1 MTDSLPSPSPS
12 STTAVAGESPAQLKA
27 RLRRERLAA
36 KSGASRLQQITALQG
51 GPPKTLRELEKDVPG
66 MTQLLTE
73 PPRPSV
79 VLCFAT
85 THLTGL
91 VTPSST
97 PPRASATATTTTTTQ
112 DPDEV
117 DISSH
122 NYAPAAL
129 PRRPSPFAFDGV
141 ASDALQDPLMAML
154 QQMMGDGSVP
164 GMPSLPGASGNPG
177 APQETLPPGLANM
190 FGGTVSTEP
199 EPDHSSAWLWRLI
212 HSVFSLGLAMYIVLQ
227 TPFNGSKMSRDNV
240 VDDNWALQSASTQ
253 TFAHFFYLFATFELV
268 LQTSRYFIEKGQLQG
283 SGVLSTVAGILPAP
297 YSAYVRTIGRYSVIY
312 STVVSDVMVVVFV
325 LGASSWWQGAAVA

>member
-1 MTDSLPSPSPS
+1 MTDPLPSPSPS

-51 GPPKTLRELEKDVPG
+51 GPPKTLRELEKDVP
-66 MTQLLTE
+66 
-73 PPRPSV
+73 
-79 VLCFAT
+79 
-85 THLTGL
+85 